1 MPTPSA
7 RCSRAPPPRHEPPAE
22 RCKTHGAAGTPVRP
36 SRDLDVNPE
45 WIIRP
50 PWPERDHAAA
60 RWRVPPLVAQILANR
75 GLTLD
80 DRPGEFLSP
89 QLSGLI
95 RPQELTGAC
104 EAAQRIVHAIRQGD
118 KIVLYGDYDVDGMT
132 GVACLW
138 HALRLARANV
148 DFYVPHR
155 IDEGYGLNCDALRT
169 LKADGAGMIVSVDC
183 GITALEAARLAAQL
197 GTQLII
203 TDHHQPG
210 PTLPD
215 GAVIVHPSIGDSYSN
230 RDLSGSG
237 VAFKLAWAIAQTL
250 NQSDKVSDLY
260 REYLREALAFAAL
273 GTIADVVPLIGE
285 NRIIARH
292 GLARLR
298 TTPFVGLRAL
308 IDQSGL
314 GGSHVTGYDV
324 GFKLAPRLNAAGRMG
339 HARLGVELLTR
350 ATAERARE
358 IAYYLDD
365 QNRSRQAAEKRI
377 TRQACEMVE
386 RNAMNGDTKR
396 AIVLAADGWHPGVIG
411 IVASRLV
418 DRYHRPTVLIALG
431 NGGGQGSARSVR
443 HFDMHLALGT
453 CADHLL
459 EYGGHA
465 MAAGLKITAEQV
477 PAFTDAFLEYAN
489 NRLTA
494 SDLRKHLHIDA
505 VVSLGELDLPT
516 TEALADLGPFGIGNP
531 RPLLATEWVELA
543 DEPRCVGKTGTHLQ
557 AVFTSARQRSGRRD
571 VLRAIAFGQAAA
583 LEPLKQHRRC
593 KVAFEPVIND
603 FNGSRTVQ
611 MQVLGFHFPS
621 S

>member
-1 MPTPSA
+1 
-7 RCSRAPPPRHEPPAE
+7 
-22 RCKTHGAAGTPVRP
+22 
-36 SRDLDVNPE
+36 VNAE

-50 PWPERDHAAA
+50 PWAERDHAAQ

-80 DRPGEFLSP
+80 DPPDEFLAP
-89 QLSGLI
+89 QLGALV
-95 RPQELTGAC
+95 RPQELPGAR
-104 EAAQRIVHAIRQGD
+104 EAADRIVHAVRRGD

-138 HALRLARANV
+138 HALRLADANV

-155 IDEGYGLNCDALRT
+155 IDEGYGLNCDAIRT
-169 LKADGAGMIVSVDC
+169 LTRDGASMIVSIDC
-183 GITALEAARLAAQL
+183 GITALDAAKAAAEL
-197 GTQLII
+197 GTELII

-215 GAVIVHPSIGDSYSN
+215 CAAIVHPSIGNSYPN
-230 RDLSGSG
+230 QHLSGSG

-273 GTIADVVPLIGE
+273 GTIADVVPLVGE

-292 GLARLR
+292 GLTLLR
-298 TTPFVGLRAL
+298 NTPFVGLRAL
-308 IDQSGL
+308 NEQTGL
-314 GGSHVTGYDV
+314 ANANVSGYDV
-324 GFKLAPRLNAAGRMG
+324 GFRLAPRLNAAGRMG

-350 ATAERARE
+350 ATADRARE
-358 IAYYLDD
+358 IAYYLDE
-365 QNRSRQAAEKRI
+365 QNRSRQATERRI
-377 TRQACEMVE
+377 SRQAAEMVE
-386 RNAMNGDTKR
+386 RNGMNGDTKR
-396 AIVLAADGWHPGVIG
+396 AIVLASDGWHPGVIG
-411 IVASRLV
+411 IVAARLV
-418 DRYHRPTVLIALG
+418 DRYHRPTVLIAMSD
-431 NGGGQGSARSVR
+431 GGGQGSARSVR
-443 HFDMHLALGT
+443 YFDMHAAFVH

-465 MAAGLKITAEQV
+465 MAAGLKIKSDHVAS
-477 PAFTDAFLEYAN
+477 FTDAFVDYAN
-489 NRLTA
+489 NHLTA
-494 SDLRKHLHIDA
+494 ADLRKRLHIDA

-516 TEALADLGPFGIGNP
+516 TEALANLGPFGVGNP
-531 RPLLATEWVELA
+531 RPTLATEWVELA

-557 AVFTSARQRSGRRD
+557 ASFTSGRD

-583 LEPLKQHRRC
+583 LAPLKQHRRC
-593 KVAFEPVIND
+593 KVAFEPTIND

-611 MQVLGFHFPS
+611 MQVIGFHFPA
-621 S
+621 